1 MYFFL
6 RLWRAWLNSVPEY
19 SLTNNC
25 ITANAYLC
33 IELNAHG
40 LLNAIFRCIETNSLA
55 FFYPM
60 QYGSQQCES
69 FFRNLRSTSTTCS
82 TVVNCSLLDA
92 IHRIQRIQL
101 QADISVMDFNSEG
114 ENIIFPRTRHLN
126 TSYEAQDKNISPPI
140 VSLDKNCT
148 LPSYSKIKNIL
159 HCAKQDAF
167 HIISMLGMKVDIK
180 KADDIQIRNLS
191 NTNTIDGHVFNEEQ
205 DEKDNLDCEDF
216 SEMSTINSTQQ
227 TETEEECDTEVLQ
240 DLTILSNVT
249 ETLELQ
255 DYAEA
260 QANLHSESPFTVVKD
275 SQGKEHVVR
284 KSSIC
289 WLFNTKVSK
298 LSSDRLQRVRSSE
311 YEKNVR
317 STITRNR
324 NCTITSE
331 EVSIGDWCLF
341 QTDNGDGYI
350 VGLVLSFAYMT
361 GQTWRSIE
369 YSNNFANVSGNKK
382 QIGVLCHWF
391 DVDNNGNLTLLELA
405 VHGYLPIERY
415 RLTLPYPIFTEIG
428 VRLSNDIYTE
438 IKDRLKNRLSA
449 EI

>member
-1 MYFFL
+1 
-6 RLWRAWLNSVPEY
+6 
-19 SLTNNC
+19 
-25 ITANAYLC
+25 
-33 IELNAHG
+33 
-40 LLNAIFRCIETNSLA
+40 
-55 FFYPM
+55 
-60 QYGSQQCES
+60 
-69 FFRNLRSTSTTCS
+69 
-82 TVVNCSLLDA
+82 
-92 IHRIQRIQL
+92 
-101 QADISVMDFNSEG
+101 MDFNSEG

-438 IKDRLKNRLSA
+438 IKDRLKNRLST